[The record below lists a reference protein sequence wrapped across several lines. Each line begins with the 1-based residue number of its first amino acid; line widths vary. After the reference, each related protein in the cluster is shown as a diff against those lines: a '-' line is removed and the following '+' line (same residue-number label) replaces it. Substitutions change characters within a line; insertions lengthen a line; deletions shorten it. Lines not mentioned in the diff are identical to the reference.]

1 MAPIIIPVVKLA
13 MQPALP
19 MTMPVTLVTMAMV
32 SLVVLPVRFSVMVEM
47 VAPVVRV
54 AGMPAGRFAVV
65 VIVRVAVKITAAQDN
80 RVPTIGMGDRHA
92 TQQQTCGEQGRL
104 KQGTGFHESDSFS
117 GYLRKQ

>member
-65 VIVRVAVKITAAQDN
+65 VIVRVGVKIAAAQHD
-80 RVPTIGMGDRHA
+80 RVHTIGMGDRHA
-92 TQQQTCGEQGRL
+92 TRQQTCNEQGRL